1 MDVRRVVELWNP
13 DAGLSGTGYLVADRL
28 VLTALHTVRGAGEVE
43 VRLLG
48 GDAWARAEVL
58 WPVEEAGAPDAA
70 LVRLVGG
77 CWAPPGGEPVRW
89 GRVDGAAP
97 PTEGRLSCLAVGFP
111 RSEVRDGVR
120 DTKEVRGH
128 VETLTG
134 LKANGVITVYVDGV
148 AAPSR
153 GEGRWAGASGAALF
167 AQGRLI
173 GVLATDRARDY
184 EANQLTAV
192 SVESLAA
199 RPGFA
204 RAVGDLVLESLTT
217 EPSRAWTAY
226 DVEAPPGLNNL
237 PELPSRHF
245 VGRADVLAEL
255 ERALAADSQTIT
267 QTLHGLGGVGKTT
280 LALHYAHAHVGS
292 YRLVW
297 WIRSDSRELIE
308 ASLAALALRIQGAAA
323 SDLTTTQAADWAVG
337 WLQTHP
343 GWLLVFD
350 NVERPE
356 DAATVTGQLRSSG
369 RYLITSRYRSGW
381 PGAPIALPVLD
392 EGASL
397 DLLARLTDDGDAE
410 AEARALAEELGHL
423 PLALEQAG
431 AFVAQTGSTLGE
443 YRLMLRRYP
452 ERTTAA
458 APGGADP
465 TRTVA
470 RIWRITLDAVH
481 ARDPRAVDLLC
492 TAAWYA
498 PTEIPRE
505 LFTELAE
512 DELDLAQLLGLLAD
526 YNLIVLGRGTLGVH
540 RLVQRVARTVSPED
554 PHRTPERI
562 TRARDGAA
570 AALRRVL
577 PFDPRL
583 NVAGWPG
590 WRRLLPHVE
599 ALLDAVDPADDT
611 EDTDF
616 ALNEWAQYLAGQG
629 QRGRAIALLHRSVD
643 ASSRLFGE
651 KHTSTL
657 TAYNNL
663 ASAYEAAGDLDEA
676 IALLERTL
684 TARIEVSG
692 DDDPHTLI
700 VRNNLASAYQ
710 SAGDLERA
718 TPLHER
724 NLSDRMRLLGSDHLS
739 TLLSRNNLAD
749 AYLLSGQLARAA
761 PMFEE
766 TLDDCVRVLGGDHPF
781 THVVRSNVAYCCEA
795 AGDLERAVA
804 LLEQTVADR
813 ARTLGG
819 EHPDALRSQL
829 HLARVH
835 QAAGDPS
842 RAITLLERTL
852 DVCVRALGD
861 GHGLTGSV
869 RSSLSEALEQTGP
882 PSTNPAVR

>member
-28 VLTALHTVRGAGEVE
+28 VLTALHNVRGAGAAE
-43 VRLLG
+43 VRPLG
-48 GDAWARAEVL
+48 SDAWARAEVL
-58 WPVEEAGAPDAA
+58 WPAADAGAPDAA
-70 LVRLVGG
+70 LLRIVDTR
-77 CWAPPGGEPVRW
+77 WTPPGGEPVRW
-89 GRVDGAAP
+89 GRIDAAAP
-97 PTEGRLSCLAVGFP
+97 PAEGRLPCLAVGLP
-111 RSEVRDGVR
+111 RSEARDGLR
-120 DTKEVRGH
+120 DTKEIRGH
-128 VETLTG
+128 VEALTG
-134 LKANGVITVYVDGV
+134 LKADGVITVHVDRA
-148 AAPSR
+148 AAPSK

-167 AQGRLI
+167 CRGRII
-173 GVLATDRARDY
+173 GVLTADRARDY

-204 RAVGDLVLESLTT
+204 RAVGELLLETLTA
-217 EPSRAWTAY
+217 ELPYGRTAY
-226 DVEAPPGLNNL
+226 DIEAPPGLNNL

-245 VGRADVLAEL
+245 VGREDVLAEL
-255 ERALAADSQTIT
+255 ERALAGDSQTIT

-280 LALHYAHAHVGS
+280 LALHYAHAHVGT

-308 ASLAALALRIQGAAA
+308 ASLAALALRVQGAAA

-350 NVERPE
+350 NVERPQV
-356 DAATVTGQLRSSG
+356 AAAVTGQLRSSG

-381 PGAPIALPVLD
+381 AGAPIALPVLD

-397 DLLARLTDDGDAE
+397 DLLARLTDDGEAG

-443 YRLMLRRYP
+443 YRLMLRRHP

-458 APGGADP
+458 APGGTDP
-465 TRTVA
+465 MRTVA

-481 ARDPRAVDLLC
+481 AKDPRAVDLLRM
-492 TAAWYA
+492 AAWCA
-498 PTEIPRE
+498 PTDIPRE
-505 LFTELAE
+505 LFTEVVE
-512 DELDLAQLLGLLAD
+512 DPLDLAQALGLLAD
-526 YNLIVLGRGTLGVH
+526 YNLISLERQTLGVH
-540 RLVQRVARTVSPED
+540 RLVQRVARTASPED
-554 PHRTPERI
+554 PHRAPERI
-562 TRARDGAA
+562 TEARDRAA

-577 PFDPRL
+577 PLDPRL
-583 NVAGWPG
+583 NVAGWPE

-616 ALNEWAQYLAGQG
+616 ALNEWAQYLAGQE
-629 QRGRAIALLHRSVD
+629 QRGRAIALLRRSVA

-651 KHTSTL
+651 KHASTL

-663 ASAYEAAGDLDEA
+663 ASAYESAGELDEA

-692 DDDPHTLI
+692 DDDPNTLI

-710 SAGDLERA
+710 TAGDLERA

-749 AYLLSGQLARAA
+749 AYLLAGQLARAA

-766 TLDDCVRVLGGDHPF
+766 ALAGCLRVLGGDHPF

-804 LLEQTVADR
+804 LLEQTAADR
-813 ARTLGG
+813 VRTLGG

-829 HLARVH
+829 HLARAYR
-835 QAAGDPS
+835 AAGDLP
-842 RAITLLERTL
+842 RATALLERTL
-852 DVCVRALGD
+852 DVCARALGE
-861 GHGLTGSV
+861 GHPVTTHA
-869 RSSLSEALEQTGP
+869 RSSLAEALEQAA
-882 PSTNPAVR
+882 SS